1 MGKDVMRAPPQC
13 DDTMACKYDCC
24 TVGGSVSAVFFFV
37 TYSLVSKLVLINV
50 VVAIL
55 MVQLNDAN
63 EEVLLDAIAS
73 QSSKLDSMEGDELL
87 MKLGIADME
96 FETEGQ
102 SEIMKEARA
111 LK

>member
-1 MGKDVMRAPPQC
+1 
-13 DDTMACKYDCC
+13 
-24 TVGGSVSAVFFFV
+24 
-37 TYSLVSKLVLINV
+37 
-50 VVAIL
+50 

-111 LK
+111 LKELDNKPKWEIDKTAKKAAMQDRTKS